1 MALVR
6 RAREH
11 DGPDRSCEICR
22 DKVDGRHDAPAVMP
36 VIVIVIVGGRRPV
49 EQGLR
54 SNSRPA
60 REASMLHARL
70 SFPSRAFAW
79 SWAVLLGKTRWD
91 LDFRVADS

>member
-22 DKVDGRHDAPAVMP
+22 DKVEGRHDAPAVMP

-49 EQGLR
+49 DR
-54 SNSRPA
+54 ASA
-60 REASMLHARL
+60 RT
-70 SFPSRAFAW
+70 
-79 SWAVLLGKTRWD
+79 AVQPGKPRCSTRG
-91 LDFRVADS
+91 